1 MVFHPPV
8 AIVAK
13 AGDAGK
19 YKVGLP
25 AWNMILRGFMSGAY
39 IAMGGALAT
48 VCSTGVA
55 AAGGTGAASAGFG
68 ALITGAVFPVGL
80 IITVLTGAELF
91 TGDAMLAP
99 MAAFIH
105 KVSWAAVMN
114 LWVWVYIGNLIGSI
128 VYAYIMA
135 IGPFAQYVTIAG
147 ALGNLTTAAPA
158 STATA
163 FGMRA
168 IQIAAFKVQYVGAAA
183 MWSAFLKGIGCNWL
197 VNLAILLGIC
207 ADDLIGKFFGIW
219 FPIMCFVSTGFEHS
233 IANQYFIAA
242 GIFVNDLVATQ
253 AQHATAQASYLGYTN
268 LNWVGFWVN
277 NMIIVTIGNIVGAL
291 FFVGVIYWVAFRKE
305 IAALK

>member
-25 AWNMILRGFMSGAY
+25 AWNMVVRGFMSGAY

-48 VCSTGVA
+48 VCSTGIVYSA
-55 AAGGTGAASAGFG
+55 AQITAGAVPGGFASAGM
-68 ALITGAVFPVGL
+68 AQLVLGAVFPVGL

-105 KVSWAAVMN
+105 KISWAQVLT
-114 LWVWVYIGNLIGSI
+114 LWVFVYIGNLIGSI
-128 VYAYIMA
+128 FWAYLMA
-135 IGPFAQYVTIAG
+135 NGPFVSFDAAGVATVTAFGTRAIAIAG
-147 ALGNLTTAAPA
+147 A
-158 STATA
+158 
-163 FGMRA
+163 
-168 IQIAAFKVQYVGAAA
+168 KVSYVGMMG
-183 MWSAFLKGIGCNWL
+183 MWSAFLKGIGCNYL

-207 ADDLIGKFFGIW
+207 SDDMVGKFFGIW
-219 FPIMCFVSTGFEHS
+219 FPIMAFVSSGLEHS
-233 IANQYFIAA
+233 VANMYFIPA
-242 GIFVNDLVATQ
+242 GIFTQ
-253 AQHATAQASYLGYTN
+253 GFITDPTKINAGI
-268 LNWVGFWVN
+268 NWVTMWTN
-277 NMIIVTIGNIVGAL
+277 NVIIVTLGNIVGAL
-291 FFVGVIYWVAFRKE
+291 FFVGILYWVAFRKE

>member
-1 MVFHPPV
+1 
-8 AIVAK
+8 
-13 AGDAGK
+13 
-19 YKVGLP
+19 
-25 AWNMILRGFMSGAY
+25 MSGAY

-105 KVSWAAVMN
+105 KISWAAVMN

-135 IGPFAQYVTIAG
+135 YGPFSAWGAAG
-147 ALGNLTTAAPA
+147 NGVV
-158 STATA
+158 TA

-168 IQIAAFKVQYVGAAA
+168 IAIASFKVQYVSAAA
-183 MWSAFLKGIGCNWL
+183 MWSAFLKGVGCNWL

-219 FPIMCFVSTGFEHS
+219 FPIMAFVSTGFEHS
-233 IANQYFIAA
+233 IANQYFISA
-242 GIFVNDLVATQ
+242 GIFTNGIGLTP
-253 AQHATAQASYLGYTN
+253 AQAETAAATLGYAN

-277 NMIIVTIGNIVGAL
+277 NMIVVTIGNIVGAL

>member
-8 AIVAK
+8 QIIAK

-19 YKVGLP
+19 YKTSLP
-25 AWNMILRGFMSGAY
+25 WWNMVLRGFMAGAY
-39 IAMGGALAT
+39 IAIGSALAT

-55 AAGGTGAASAGFG
+55 GTAGGAASAGFG

-80 IITVLTGAELF
+80 IIIVLTGAELF

-105 KVSWAAVMN
+105 KISWGAVLN
-114 LWVWVYIGNLIGSI
+114 LWIWVYIGNLIGSI

-135 IGPFAQYVTIAG
+135 MGPFVSVNATTG
-147 ALGNLTTAAPA
+147 AV
-158 STATA
+158 TATA
-163 FGMRA
+163 FGLRA
-168 IQIAAFKVQYVGAAA
+168 IAIAGFKVQYVGALG
-183 MWSAFLKGIGCNWL
+183 MWSAFLKAIGCNWL

-219 FPIMCFVSTGFEHS
+219 FPIMAFVSTGFEHS
-233 IANQYFIAA
+233 IANMYFISA
-242 GIFVNDLVATQ
+242 GILTRPYADPA
-253 AQHATAQASYLGYTN
+253 AISGYLGIAN
-268 LNWVGFWVN
+268 VNWVGFWMN
-277 NMIIVTIGNIVGAL
+277 NMIIVTLGNIVGAM
-291 FFVGVIYWVAFRKE
+291 FFVSVIYWVAFRKE

>member
-25 AWNMILRGFMSGAY
+25 AWNMLLRGFMAGAY
-39 IAMGGALAT
+39 IAIGGALAT
-48 VCSTGVA
+48 VCATGVA
-55 AAGGTGAASAGFG
+55 GWAGAGM
-68 ALITGAVFPVGL
+68 AKLILGAVFPVGL
-80 IITVLTGAELF
+80 IIIILTGAELF

-105 KVSWAAVMN
+105 KVSWAQVLN

-135 IGPFAQYVTIAG
+135 YGPLTGWSAAG
-147 ALGNLTTAAPA
+147 VA
-158 STATA
+158 SVNA
-163 FGMRA
+163 FGLNAVSIA
-168 IQIAAFKVQYVGAAA
+168 IGKVSYVGMAAQ
-183 MWSAFLKGIGCNWL
+183 WSAFLKAIGCNWL
-197 VNLAILLGIC
+197 VNLAVLLGIC

-219 FPIMCFVSTGFEHS
+219 FPIMAFVATGFEHCV
-233 IANQYFIAA
+233 ANMYFIPA
-242 GIFVNDLVATQ
+242 GLMTAPFLSADQIATIGAEKVASLTWV
-253 AQHATAQASYLGYTN
+253 TFITN
-268 LNWVGFWVN
+268 NLIV
-277 NMIIVTIGNIVGAL
+277 VTIGNIVGGL
-291 FFVGVIYWVAFRKE
+291 LFVGVIYWVAFRKE

>member
-25 AWNMILRGFMSGAY
+25 AWNMVLRGFMSGAY

-48 VCSTGVA
+48 VCTTGIAYAALTPAQVTAGVVA
-55 AAGGTGAASAGFG
+55 PIAGGFASAGMVQ
-68 ALITGAVFPVGL
+68 LILGAVFPVGL

-105 KVSWAAVMN
+105 KISWMQVLN
-114 LWVWVYIGNLIGSI
+114 LWVFVYIGNLIGSLCW
-128 VYAYIMA
+128 AYIMA
-135 IGPFAQYVTIAG
+135 NGPYISFNDAG
-147 ALGNLTTAAPA
+147 VAAI
-158 STATA
+158 TA
-163 FGMRA
+163 FGSRA
-168 IQIAAFKVQYVGAAA
+168 IAIAVAKTSYVGMMGAY
-183 MWSAFLKGIGCNWL
+183 SAFIKGIGCNWL

-207 ADDLIGKFFGIW
+207 SDDMVGKFFGIW
-219 FPIMCFVSTGFEHS
+219 FPIMAFVSMGLEHS
-233 IANQYFIAA
+233 IANMYFIPA
-242 GIFVNDLVATQ
+242 GILTAGITNTAT
-253 AQHATAQASYLGYTN
+253 TVTWVTMWTSN
-268 LNWVGFWVN
+268 L
-277 NMIIVTIGNIVGAL
+277 IPVTLGNIVGGL
-291 FFVGVIYWVAFRKE
+291 FFVGVIYWVAFKKE

>member
-39 IAMGGALAT
+39 IAMGAALAT
-48 VCSTGVA
+48 VCSTGIVYSA
-55 AAGGTGAASAGFG
+55 AQITAGAVPGGFASAGMSQ
-68 ALITGAVFPVGL
+68 LILGAVFPVGL

-105 KVSWAAVMN
+105 KVTWMQVIN
-114 LWVWVYIGNLIGSI
+114 LWIFVYIGNLIGS
-128 VYAYIMA
+128 VVFAYIMA
-135 IGPFAQYVTIAG
+135 YGPFTTWDAAGAATVTAFGTRAIAIAG
-147 ALGNLTTAAPA
+147 A
-158 STATA
+158 
-163 FGMRA
+163 
-168 IQIAAFKVQYVGAAA
+168 KVSYVGVAG
-183 MWSAFLKGIGCNWL
+183 MWSAFLKGIACNWL

-207 ADDLIGKFFGIW
+207 SDDMVGKFFGIW
-219 FPIMCFVSTGFEHS
+219 FPIMAFVSSGFEHS
-233 IANQYFIAA
+233 VANMYFIPA
-242 GIFVNDLVATQ
+242 GIMTQ
-253 AQHATAQASYLGYTN
+253 GFITDPAKINAG
-268 LNWVGFWVN
+268 LNWVTMWTN
-277 NMIIVTIGNIVGAL
+277 NIIIVTIGNIVGAL
-291 FFVGVIYWVAFRKE
+291 FFVGIIYWVAFRKE

>member
-8 AIVAK
+8 AITAK

-25 AWNMILRGFMSGAY
+25 AWNMVLRGFMSGAY

-48 VCSTGVA
+48 VCSTGIAYSA
-55 AAGGTGAASAGFG
+55 AQITAGAVPGGFASAGV
-68 ALITGAVFPVGL
+68 AQLILGAVFPVGL

-105 KVSWAAVMN
+105 KISWAQVLT
-114 LWVWVYIGNLIGSI
+114 LWVFVYIGNFIGSI
-128 VYAYIMA
+128 TWAYIMA
-135 IGPFAQYVTIAG
+135 NGPFVTFDAAG
-147 ALGNLTTAAPA
+147 VATL
-158 STATA
+158 TA
-163 FGMRA
+163 FGSRA
-168 IQIAAFKVQYVGAAA
+168 IAIMGAKTGYVG
-183 MWSAFLKGIGCNWL
+183 MMGFYSAFIKGIGCNWL

-207 ADDLIGKFFGIW
+207 ADDAVGKFFGIW
-219 FPIMCFVSTGFEHS
+219 FPIMAFVSSGLEHS
-233 IANQYFIAA
+233 IANMYFIPA
-242 GIFVNDLVATQ
+242 GIMTAGLTNTATTVNWFNMWM
-253 AQHATAQASYLGYTN
+253 SN
-268 LNWVGFWVN
+268 L
-277 NMIIVTIGNIVGAL
+277 IPVTLGNIVGGL

>member
-1 MVFHPPV
+1 MTFHPPV

-25 AWNMILRGFMSGAY
+25 AWNMMLRGFMAGAY
-39 IAMGGALAT
+39 IAIGGALAT

-55 AAGGTGAASAGFG
+55 TFLGAGFAKLVLG
-68 ALITGAVFPVGL
+68 GVFPVGL
-80 IITVLTGAELF
+80 IIIVLTGAELF

-105 KVSWAAVMN
+105 KISWAAVIN

-135 IGPFAQYVTIAG
+135 YGP
-147 ALGNLTTAAPA
+147 LTGWSAVGVG
-158 STATA
+158 SVNA
-163 FGMRA
+163 FGLSAVNIA
-168 IQIAAFKVQYVGAAA
+168 IGKVSYVGMAAT
-183 MWSAFLKGIGCNWL
+183 WSAFLKAIGCNWL
-197 VNLAILLGIC
+197 VNLAVLLGIC

-219 FPIMCFVSTGFEHS
+219 FPIMAFVSTGFEHCV
-233 IANQYFIAA
+233 ANMYFIPA
-242 GIFVNDLVATQ
+242 GLMTAPFLSADQIATIGAEKVASLTWV
-253 AQHATAQASYLGYTN
+253 TMWTN
-268 LNWVGFWVN
+268 NLIV
-277 NMIIVTIGNIVGAL
+277 VTIGNIIGGL

>member
-13 AGDAGK
+13 AGDSGK

-25 AWNMILRGFMSGAY
+25 VWNMIVRGFMSGAY
-39 IAMGGALAT
+39 IAMGGGLAT
-48 VCSTGVA
+48 VCSTGIQA
-55 AAGGTGAASAGFG
+55 TDIALRYGTASAGFQQ
-68 ALITGAVFPVGL
+68 LILGAVFPVGL

-105 KVSWAAVMN
+105 KVSWAQVIN

-135 IGPFAQYVTIAG
+135 NGPFVSFNAAG
-147 ALGNLTTAAPA
+147 AATV
-158 STATA
+158 TA
-163 FGMRA
+163 FGSRA
-168 IQIAAFKVQYVGAAA
+168 IAIASAKVSYVGT
-183 MWSAFLKGIGCNWL
+183 MGQWSAFLKGIGCNWL
-197 VNLAILLGIC
+197 VNLGILLGIC

-233 IANQYFIAA
+233 VANMYFISA
-242 GIFVNDLVATQ
+242 GILTQGFLTDPATIN
-253 AQHATAQASYLGYTN
+253 AG
-268 LNWVGFWVN
+268 LNWVTFWTN
-277 NMIIVTIGNIVGAL
+277 NLIIVTIGNIVGGM
-291 FFVGVIYWVAFRKE
+291 FFVGVLYWVAFRKE

>member
-1 MVFHPPV
+1 MTFHPPV

-25 AWNMILRGFMSGAY
+25 AWNMLLRGFMAGAY
-39 IAMGGALAT
+39 IAIGGALAT

-55 AAGGTGAASAGFG
+55 TFLGAGF
-68 ALITGAVFPVGL
+68 AKLILGSVFPVGL
-80 IITVLTGAELF
+80 IIIVLTGAELF

-105 KVSWAAVMN
+105 KISWAQVLN

-135 IGPFAQYVTIAG
+135 YGPLTGWSAAG
-147 ALGNLTTAAPA
+147 VGSVN
-158 STATA
+158 A
-163 FGMRA
+163 FGLAAVNIA
-168 IQIAAFKVQYVGAAA
+168 IGKVGYVGMAAT
-183 MWSAFLKGIGCNWL
+183 WSAFVKAIGCNWL
-197 VNLAILLGIC
+197 VNLAVLLGIC

-219 FPIMCFVSTGFEHS
+219 FPIMAFVATGFEHCV
-233 IANQYFIAA
+233 ANMYFIPA
-242 GIFVNDLVATQ
+242 GLMTAPFLSADQIATIGAEKVASLTWV
-253 AQHATAQASYLGYTN
+253 TMWTN
-268 LNWVGFWVN
+268 NLIV
-277 NMIIVTIGNIVGAL
+277 VTIGNIIGGL

>member
-25 AWNMILRGFMSGAY
+25 AWNMLLRGFMAGAY

-48 VCSTGVA
+48 VCSTGIQAGDA
-55 AAGGTGAASAGFG
+55 ALRYGTASAGF
-68 ALITGAVFPVGL
+68 AQLITGAVFPVGL
-80 IITVLTGAELF
+80 IIIVLTGAELF

-105 KVSWAAVMN
+105 KISWAAVLN

-135 IGPFAQYVTIAG
+135 YGPFTSW
-147 ALGNLTTAAPA
+147 TATGVA
-158 STATA
+158 ATA
-163 FGMRA
+163 FGGRA
-168 IQIAAFKVQYVGAAA
+168 VAIAVAKTSYVTMAAQ
-183 MWSAFLKGIGCNWL
+183 WSCFLKAIGCNWL
-197 VNLAILLGIC
+197 VNLAVLLGIC

-219 FPIMCFVSTGFEHS
+219 FPIMAFVSSGFEHS
-233 IANQYFIAA
+233 VANMYFIPA
-242 GIFVNDLVATQ
+242 GLFTQ
-253 AQHATAQASYLGYTN
+253 ALDPSLAKASLTWVTMWTN
-268 LNWVGFWVN
+268 N
-277 NMIIVTIGNIVGAL
+277 IIVVTIGNIVGGL

>member
-48 VCSTGVA
+48 VCSTGIMATDA
-55 AAGGTGAASAGFG
+55 ALRYGTASAGFSQ
-68 ALITGAVFPVGL
+68 LILGAVFPVGL

-105 KVSWAAVMN
+105 KISWAQVMT
-114 LWVWVYIGNLIGSI
+114 LWVLVYVGNFIGS
-128 VYAYIMA
+128 VVWAYIMA
-135 IGPFAQYVTIAG
+135 NGPFVSFDAAG
-147 ALGNLTTAAPA
+147 AA
-158 STATA
+158 TATA
-163 FGMRA
+163 FGTRA
-168 IQIAAFKVQYVGAAA
+168 IGIMGAKTAYVGT
-183 MWSAFLKGIGCNWL
+183 MGFYSAFLKGIGCNWL

-219 FPIMCFVSTGFEHS
+219 FPIMAFVSSGLEHS
-233 IANQYFIAA
+233 IANMYFIPAGLLTAA
-242 GIFVNDLVATQ
+242 L
-253 AQHATAQASYLGYTN
+253 TN
-268 LNWVGFWVN
+268 TPTKVTWVN
-277 NMIIVTIGNIVGAL
+277 MWMSNLIPVTLGNIVGGL

>member
-25 AWNMILRGFMSGAY
+25 AWNMVLRGFMSGAY

-48 VCSTGVA
+48 VCSTGIAYA
-55 AAGGTGAASAGFG
+55 ATLTPAQIAANMTLAQPGGFASAGM
-68 ALITGAVFPVGL
+68 AQLVLGAVFPVGL

-105 KVSWAAVMN
+105 KISWAQVMT
-114 LWVWVYIGNLIGSI
+114 LWVLVYIGNFIGSCFW
-128 VYAYIMA
+128 AYIMA
-135 IGPFAQYVTIAG
+135 NGPFVSFDAAGAATITAFGTRAIAIAG
-147 ALGNLTTAAPA
+147 AKTG
-158 STATA
+158 
-163 FGMRA
+163 
-168 IQIAAFKVQYVGAAA
+168 YVG
-183 MWSAFLKGIGCNWL
+183 MMGFYSAFIKGIGCNYL

-207 ADDLIGKFFGIW
+207 ADDAAGKFFGIW
-219 FPIMCFVSTGFEHS
+219 FPIMAFVSSGLEHS
-233 IANQYFIAA
+233 IANMYFIPA
-242 GIFVNDLVATQ
+242 GIM
-253 AQHATAQASYLGYTN
+253 TAGLTGAAIKTDWISMWMSN
-268 LNWVGFWVN
+268 L
-277 NMIIVTIGNIVGAL
+277 IPVTLGNIVGGL

>member
-8 AIVAK
+8 AITAK

-25 AWNMILRGFMSGAY
+25 AWNMVLRGFMSDAY

-48 VCSTGVA
+48 VCSTGIAYSA
-55 AAGGTGAASAGFG
+55 AQITAGAVPGGFASAGV
-68 ALITGAVFPVGL
+68 AQLILGAVFPVGL

-105 KVSWAAVMN
+105 KISWAQVLT
-114 LWVWVYIGNLIGSI
+114 LWVFVYIGNFIGS
-128 VYAYIMA
+128 VVWAYIMA
-135 IGPFAQYVTIAG
+135 NGPFVTFDAAG
-147 ALGNLTTAAPA
+147 VATL
-158 STATA
+158 TA
-163 FGMRA
+163 FGSRA
-168 IQIAAFKVQYVGAAA
+168 IAIMGAKTGYVG
-183 MWSAFLKGIGCNWL
+183 MMGFYSAFLKGIGCNWL

-207 ADDLIGKFFGIW
+207 ADDAVGKFFGIW
-219 FPIMCFVSTGFEHS
+219 FPIMAFVSSGLEHS
-233 IANQYFIAA
+233 IANMYFIPA
-242 GIFVNDLVATQ
+242 GIMTAGLTNTATTVNWFNMWM
-253 AQHATAQASYLGYTN
+253 SN
-268 LNWVGFWVN
+268 L
-277 NMIIVTIGNIVGAL
+277 IPVTLGNIVGGL

>member
-25 AWNMILRGFMSGAY
+25 AWNMVLRGFMSGAY

-48 VCSTGVA
+48 VCSTGIVYA
-55 AAGGTGAASAGFG
+55 ALTPAQIAANVTAPIAGGFASAGM
-68 ALITGAVFPVGL
+68 AQLILGAVFPVGL

-105 KVSWAAVMN
+105 KITWTQVLT
-114 LWVWVYIGNLIGSI
+114 LWVFVYIGNLIGSI
-128 VYAYIMA
+128 FWAYLMA
-135 IGPFAQYVTIAG
+135 NGPFISMDAATGIWSPSAFGLRAIAIAG
-147 ALGNLTTAAPA
+147 A
-158 STATA
+158 
-163 FGMRA
+163 
-168 IQIAAFKVQYVGAAA
+168 KVSYVGMMG
-183 MWSAFLKGIGCNWL
+183 MWSAFLKGIGCNYL

-207 ADDLIGKFFGIW
+207 SDDMVGKFFGIW
-219 FPIMCFVSTGFEHS
+219 FPIMAFVSMGLEHS
-233 IANQYFIAA
+233 VANMYFIPA
-242 GIFVNDLVATQ
+242 GIFTQ
-253 AQHATAQASYLGYTN
+253 GFITDPAKINAGI
-268 LNWVGFWVN
+268 NWVTMWTN
-277 NMIIVTIGNIVGAL
+277 NVIIVTLGNIVGAL
-291 FFVGVIYWVAFRKE
+291 FFVGILYWVAFRKE